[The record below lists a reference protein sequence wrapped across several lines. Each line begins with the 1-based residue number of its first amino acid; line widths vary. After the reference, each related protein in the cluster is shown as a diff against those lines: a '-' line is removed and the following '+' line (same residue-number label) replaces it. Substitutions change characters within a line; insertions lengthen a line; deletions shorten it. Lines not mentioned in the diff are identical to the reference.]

1 MKTKTF
7 KQYLESK
14 GLARQSIERMQGDL
28 LRLLNWCEKENL
40 EPEQAGYRDMIGYV
54 KYLQKRKVKQRTVQI
69 YLGSIKHYYNW
80 LIKRGIRED
89 NPLRNIEIK
98 GIKRKL
104 LYDIIKM
111 NELENLYHRFE
122 MPEQDEKK
130 QNQNWY
136 QLQQLTAKR
145 NKAMLGLM
153 IWQGITTMELQ
164 KLTTSELKLREGN
177 IEIPGGKRSNPR
189 TLKLEAHQVLDLMEY
204 TLETRKALLAKS
216 GKETDKLFVTSGK
229 GNNRLT
235 GAISYLIEK
244 LNELNP
250 RITST
255 NQIRASVITHWLK
268 LYNLRKTQYM
278 AGHRYVSSTESYLVN
293 DLDDLSEDISKY
305 HPF

>member
-1 MKTKTF
+1 
-7 KQYLESK
+7 
-14 GLARQSIERMQGDL
+14 MQGDL

-54 KYLQKRKVKQRTVQI
+54 KYLQQRKVKQRTVQI

-80 LIKRGIRED
+80 LVKRGIRED

-122 MPEQDEKK
+122 IPEQDEKK

-153 IWQGITTMELQ
+153 IWQGITTTELQ

-204 TLETRKALLAKS
+204 NLETRKALLAKS

-244 LNELNP
+244 LNKLNP

>member
-1 MKTKTF
+1 MEKTF
-7 KQYLESK
+7 KKYLESK
-14 GLARQSIERMQGDL
+14 GLTKQSSERMQGDL

-54 KYLQKRKVKQRTVQI
+54 KYLQQRKVKQRTVQI

-80 LIKRGIRED
+80 LVKRGIRED

-122 MPEQDEKK
+122 IPEQDEKK

-153 IWQGITTMELQ
+153 IWQGITTTELQ

-204 TLETRKALLAKS
+204 NLETRKALLAKS

-244 LNELNP
+244 LNKLNP